1 MRARLAAIDLDGTLL
16 RSDLSVSDR
25 TRAALAAATCA
36 GIDLVPVTAR
46 SPRSVRTIA
55 ADAGIGGVAICANG
69 ATVYDLDAGA
79 IVHHEPLPADVAHR
93 IVLGLREHS
102 SRDRVRMG
110 ARAALR
116 ERARVRGRC
125 ATNRGLGG
133 PRARSRPVTCSPGVT
148 R

>member
-93 IVLGLREHS
+93 IVLGLREHVPGSRSDGS
-102 SRDRVRMG
+102 SSCASG
-110 ARAALR
+110 ASPRTR
-116 ERARVRGRC
+116 PC

-133 PRARSRPVTCSPGVT
+133 PRDRSRPVTCSPGVT